1 VSCHGSC
8 GREPRRR
15 WHGYAA
21 KSAHG
26 VGVARGTRR
35 VPPDHPESKLT
46 IPQGISPGGGHPPR
60 KLRWWGGLRAHR
72 DMPEANPMWHE
83 WFRDLQE
90 ELSDDAQERIEQ
102 LREKPVEDRPG
113 EIPLLLEEEVRRIE
127 RSQWKLL

>member
-1 VSCHGSC
+1 
-8 GREPRRR
+8 
-15 WHGYAA
+15 
-21 KSAHG
+21 
-26 VGVARGTRR
+26 
-35 VPPDHPESKLT
+35 
-46 IPQGISPGGGHPPR
+46 
-60 KLRWWGGLRAHR
+60 
-72 DMPEANPMWHE
+72 MPEANPMWHE